1 MIRIEADMHTHT
13 VASTHAYSTI
23 LENCRSAEAVGLKA
37 VGITDHAMGMPDAP
51 HSWHFENL
59 KSLPRKIGGV
69 YVIRG
74 IEADI
79 IDREG
84 ELDVS
89 DGMLSKLE
97 WVVASMHSWTFSP
110 ESAKKHTEAYLR
122 VCENEWVDVIG
133 HPTTKKFPFD
143 METCVRAF
151 KAYDKL
157 VEINESSLISGKST
171 LENAAELLNLCKKY
185 KVPVILDTDAHFCE
199 SVGRISTSARLIE
212 ETGFPESLIFNS
224 EWERVREHIIKKHGD
239 IGI

>member
-1 MIRIEADMHTHT
+1 MIKIQADMHTHT
-13 VASTHAYSTI
+13 VASTHAYSTVM
-23 LENCRSAEAVGLKA
+23 ENCKCAEALGLKA
-37 VGITDHAMGMPDAP
+37 IGMTDHAMGMPDAP
-51 HSWHFENL
+51 HGWHFENL
-59 KSLPRKIGGV
+59 KSLPRKISGV

-110 ESAKKHTEAYLR
+110 GSEHKHTEAYSK
-122 VCENEWVDVIG
+122 VCENKWVDVIG
-133 HPTTKKFPFD
+133 HPTTKKFPCD
-143 METCVRAF
+143 MEACVKTF
-151 KAYDKL
+151 KEYGKL
-157 VEINESSLISGKST
+157 VEINESSLLSRKSSE
-171 LENAAELLNLCKKY
+171 ENAAELLRLCKKY
-185 KVPVILDTDAHFCE
+185 EVPVILNTDAHFCE
-199 SVGRISTSARLIE
+199 LVGKIDVASRLIE